1 MHLAVGICMAPPSSI
16 VIVSCNLQG
25 REFMDH
31 KLITCKGVT
40 YILKVSDKR
49 KIHRSFF

>member
-31 KLITCKGVT
+31 KLITCNVAAA
-40 YILKVSDKR
+40 YIEGFSQARNYCV
-49 KIHRSFF
+49 